1 VSLLVT
7 TLIVVAAN
15 VVTATAMLLVFR
27 RRAPGDG
34 FFHDSQQATG
44 VFTVLGTTFAVLLA
58 FTFFLAFQS
67 YDTARQ
73 SGEQEAVATT
83 GLFHMSERFSAPVRN
98 RLAGLLVCYARG
110 VANQEWRTMH
120 DDKESPVVTARIRAL
135 DTSFG
140 RVRIRGPEEDAAYT
154 KWLDLESARAE
165 GRRGRLAEA
174 SPFVP
179 APVWVVLIIAG
190 LLVIV
195 YTLFFADRRERRVA
209 QILMICSVTTIVVS
223 SLLLVNILDN
233 PYGTHAGSIQPDAMR
248 SSLARMEAELA
259 ADGIPLPASCRRLVR
274 AG

>member
-1 VSLLVT
+1 MSPFT
-7 TLIVVAAN
+7 AILIVVVADVITVA
-15 VVTATAMLLVFR
+15 AMLLLHR
-27 RRAPGDG
+27 RPGSDG
-34 FFHDSQQATG
+34 GYFHDSQQATG
-44 VFTVLGTTFAVLLA
+44 VFTMLGTTFAVLLA
-58 FTFFLAFQS
+58 FTFLLAFQS

-83 GLFHMSERFSAPVRN
+83 GLFHMSERFSAPDRD

-110 VANQEWRTMH
+110 VANQEWRAMY
-120 DDKESPVVTARIRAL
+120 DDEESDVVTARIRAL
-135 DTSFG
+135 NTSFG
-140 RVRIRGPEEDAAYT
+140 RVRIGGPEEDAAYA

-179 APVWVVLIIAG
+179 APVWAVLIVAG

-195 YTLFFADRRERRVA
+195 YTLFFADRRERRVS
-209 QILMICSVTTIVVS
+209 QILMIGSVTTIVVS

-248 SSLARMEAELA
+248 NSLALMEAELA
-259 ADGIPLPASCRRLVR
+259 DDGIPLPASCPRPVR